1 MPRRTPSGAP
11 INKKSSSDNMD
22 AERINY
28 VYRTCEDLAH
38 RLAELRGYL

>member
-1 MPRRTPSGAP
+1 MPRRTASGAP
-11 INKKSSSDNMD
+11 INKKIFRNTMD